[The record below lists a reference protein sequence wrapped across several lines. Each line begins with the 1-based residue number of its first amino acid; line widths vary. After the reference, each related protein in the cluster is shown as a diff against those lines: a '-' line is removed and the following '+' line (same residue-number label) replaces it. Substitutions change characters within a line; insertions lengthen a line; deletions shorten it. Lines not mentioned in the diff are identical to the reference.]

1 MTSFQD
7 GIVANSVLIGGTNK
21 SISGLAP
28 VTNGNILTVVAGVWA
43 ASAPATSGTVTSVSG
58 TANQV
63 NVTNGTTAPVIS
75 LIGPYTPTSYTAH
88 GVLIGNTTSS
98 IAALSAGL
106 AGQILQ
112 SGGASADPAYST
124 ATYPSVG
131 TSTGS
136 ILRADGTNWSATT
149 TTYPNTN
156 AINTILYAS
165 AANVMS
171 ALATANNG
179 VHVTSNTGVPS
190 VLAGPG
196 TTGNIFQ
203 SNAAAAPSF
212 STATYPSVGTS
223 TGSILR
229 ADGTNWSATTS
240 TYPNTNAIS
249 TLLYASAANVMSA
262 LATANNGML
271 VTSST
276 GVPSILAGP
285 GTTGNMLQSNAAAAP
300 SFSTTTYPA
309 TNAISTLLYAS
320 AANVMSALATA
331 NNGLLVTSST
341 GVPSILVGPGATG
354 RILQSN
360 AAAAPSFSTAT
371 YPSTGGT
378 AGKILI
384 SDGTN
389 IVSSTPTYPN
399 ASATAGKVIVSDGTN
414 FVASTPTFP
423 NASATSGK
431 FIRSDGTNWIASTP
445 TLPTTGGTTDTL
457 LRSDGTNWVNTSAF
471 KVSSADVYT
480 NTAQPAAAA
489 FVHTAMTNATG
500 DGTVAT
506 VIFDSKDFDQG
517 TNYSTV
523 TGQFTVPTGGGG
535 LYLVTTNIT
544 FTGVSASFT
553 SGEVRICTNSATL
566 TRREFNPATSLIT
579 STQCV
584 ANDSY
589 VITVT
594 AGQTIFINVLVSG
607 STKTVGILADSFG
620 KFSYVSFTKIA

>member
-7 GIVANSVLIGGTNK
+7 GIVANSLMIGGANK
-21 SISGLAP
+21 SITALAP
-28 VTNGNILTVVAGVWA
+28 VTNGNVLTVVAGAWA
-43 ASAPATSGTVTSVSG
+43 SAAPATSGTVTSVTG

-63 NVTNGTTAPVIS
+63 NVTNGTTTPVIS

-88 GVLIGNTTSS
+88 GVLIGNTTGS
-98 IAALSAGL
+98 IAASTAGL
-106 AGQILQ
+106 AGQIFQ

-156 AINTILYAS
+156 AINTLLYAS

-179 VHVTSNTGVPS
+179 VHVTSSTGVPS

-196 TTGNIFQ
+196 TTGNMFQ

-212 STATYPSVGTS
+212 STTTYP
-223 TGSILR
+223 
-229 ADGTNWSATTS
+229 A
-240 TYPNTNAIS
+240 TNAIS

-276 GVPSILAGP
+276 GVPSVLAGP

-354 RILQSN
+354 RMLQSN

-414 FVASTPTFP
+414 FIASTPTFP
-423 NASATSGK
+423 NASATAGK

-471 KVSSADVYT
+471 KVSSADIMT

-500 DGTVAT
+500 DGTIAT

-523 TGQFTVPTGGGG
+523 TGIFTVPAGGAG

-553 SGEVRICTNSATL
+553 SGEIRICSNAATL
-566 TRREFNPATSLIT
+566 TRREFNPATSLI
-579 STQCV
+579 SSSQCV

-589 VITVT
+589 VITLT
-594 AGQTIFINVLVSG
+594 AAQTIFINVLVSG

-620 KFSYVSFTKIA
+620 KYSYVSFTKIA